1 MNKLNKSA
9 MPLSS
14 ACAAAPAIHEQEC
27 QRSSMRKIIVKAT
40 REAAV
45 SALGHDYC
53 AYFEGQEDA
62 NRYGYGE
69 TPQKAKREL
78 LLSQEVMETSKGASI
93 SVWTTSG
100 HVKVWAY
107 TNEGRPLCVAL
118 RPQEVRAFIEQL
130 QLARQAV

>member
-1 MNKLNKSA
+1 
-9 MPLSS
+9 
-14 ACAAAPAIHEQEC
+14 
-27 QRSSMRKIIVKAT
+27 MRKIIVKAA
-40 REAAV
+40 REATV

-62 NRYGYGE
+62 NRYGYGQ

-107 TNEGRPLCVAL
+107 TNGAGQRALRCVRGRSERSWRSCSSEGRPYEICCL
-118 RPQEVRAFIEQL
+118 RGSGNQARCPCAGSDPL
-130 QLARQAV
+130 QR

>member
-1 MNKLNKSA
+1 
-9 MPLSS
+9 
-14 ACAAAPAIHEQEC
+14 
-27 QRSSMRKIIVKAT
+27 MRKIIVKAA
-40 REAAV
+40 REAAA

-53 AYFEGQEDA
+53 AYFEGQQDA
-62 NRYGYGE
+62 NQYGYGE

-107 TNEGRPLCVAL
+107 TNEGRPTCVAL
-118 RPQEVRAFIEQL
+118 RPREVQAFMAQL
-130 QLARQAV
+130 QLGRQAV